1 MFWVQRS
8 SFPYFGYGSI
18 SVGNAI
24 SVSELRDDVVS
35 AYKQEVD
42 WSTNEMLRP
51 YKKMFE
57 RRKVLSQALNVK
69 LSCVFFF
76 LFSQILKN
84 VPY

>member
-8 SFPYFGYGSI
+8 SLSYIGYDSI

-24 SVSELRDDVVS
+24 SIAELRDDVVS

-42 WSTNEMLRP
+42 WNTNEMLRP

-57 RRKVLSQALNVK
+57 RRKVLY
-69 LSCVFFF
+69 C
-76 LFSQILKN
+76 LKN
-84 VPY
+84 